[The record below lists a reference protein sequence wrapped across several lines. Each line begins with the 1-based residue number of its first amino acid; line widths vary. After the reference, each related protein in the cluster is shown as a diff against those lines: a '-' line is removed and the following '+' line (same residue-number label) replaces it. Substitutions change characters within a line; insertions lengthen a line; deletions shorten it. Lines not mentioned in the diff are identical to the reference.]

1 MRGENKMKGF
11 LFITGIMGLG
21 FFLDA
26 VNAEI
31 ISPLWTLPFFPI
43 GIVAFL
49 YLLRE
54 VDAL

>member
-1 MRGENKMKGF
+1 MKGF

-31 ISPLWTLPFFPI
+31 ISHLWTLPFFPI

-54 VDAL
+54 VDVL